1 MASRI
6 ARTNSGVDRSR
17 SVSSIRRMNLPPLR
31 RACSQLKSAVR
42 APPMW
47 SSPVGLGANRVTTED
62 IFASLTVTGGIRP
75 NVLEDGNPRISDD
88 LFVVPAGV
96 AGSRIFYQTGFASA
110 KGEDRKQHDRGGN
123 YPAHRDSFR
132 MHGPVEALGV
142 QGKDPR
148 NRFLVLFPGD
158 RVRLVMGHVRACD
171 QKGRGTLLPEYACDV
186 LSQHLAIGEGKMAKS
201 HGHEPEK

>member
-17 SVSSIRRMNLPPLR
+17 SVSSIRRMNFPPLR
-31 RACSQLKSAVR
+31 RACSQLNSAVR

-47 SSPVGLGANRVTTED
+47 SSPVGLGANRVTTEH

-75 NVLEDGNPRISDD
+75 SVLEDGNPRISDD

-110 KGEDRKQHDRGGN
+110 KGQDRKQHDRGGN

-148 NRFLVLFPGD
+148 NRLLVLFP
-158 RVRLVMGHVRACD
+158 RVRLIMGHVRACD
-171 QKGRGTLLPEYACDV
+171 QKGWETLFPENGCDL
-186 LSQHLAIGEGKMAKS
+186 LSQYLAIGEREMAKS
-201 HGHEPEK
+201 HGHEPE